1 MLSENEIQTKV
12 NFLSSARCNH
22 TFHKYIDIT
31 GDLIEG
37 TLLSR
42 ILYWFAPSKDNKSKV
57 KIYKDGEYWI
67 AKQRKDWWE
76 EIRITERQ
84 YDKAIKSLVKKKF
97 VITAKYKFNSM
108 PTIHIRPNYDVINAE
123 VKKWEEN
130 IRQEVIAEDK
140 GQELH
145 KQADGND
152 TKCNS
157 QGNNTKCN
165 SGMSQDATLLTGITN
180 NDYLNTN
187 YDSLNTDKVHTSTNI
202 DGEVH
207 TSVSEKQTA
216 RVTRQDMQAKKDDM
230 LNRFSEICDN
240 SIENETIRRT
250 VKSSFHRYMCLYE
263 NYFCK
268 VHPILTDKTLTN
280 VCLALSNVA
289 DTEHNH
295 FEWTDV
301 YLGDE
306 TGLTGLDR
314 MANEHFRRT
323 HRGQTNYSITHFA
336 KSDYLLQLAQGII
349 EY

>member
-1 MLSENEIQTKV
+1 MLSENEIETKV

-130 IRQEVIAEDK
+130 IRQEVIAEDR
-140 GQELH
+140 GQV
-145 KQADGND
+145 
-152 TKCNS
+152 
-157 QGNNTKCN
+157 
-165 SGMSQDATLLTGITN
+165 I
-180 NDYLNTN
+180 
-187 YDSLNTDKVHTSTNI
+187 
-202 DGEVH
+202 
-207 TSVSEKQTA
+207 VS
-216 RVTRQDMQAKKDDM
+216 
-230 LNRFSEICDN
+230 
-240 SIENETIRRT
+240 
-250 VKSSFHRYMCLYE
+250 
-263 NYFCK
+263 
-268 VHPILTDKTLTN
+268 TLTFQ
-280 VCLALSNVA
+280 LATNRSRCQ
-289 DTEHNH
+289 D
-295 FEWTDV
+295 F
-301 YLGDE
+301 
-306 TGLTGLDR
+306 
-314 MANEHFRRT
+314 HFRSLR
-323 HRGQTNYSITHFA
+323 HIQSLVCQQEYQPHFHVVNHH
-336 KSDYLLQLAQGII
+336 LQLLHTRFHLQQVHAHLDVCP

>member
-130 IRQEVIAEDK
+130 IRQEVIAEDR

-165 SGMSQDATLLTGITN
+165 SGMPQGVTLLTGITN
-180 NDYLNTN
+180 NDYFNNN
-187 YDSLNTDKVHTSTNI
+187 YETGITDKVHTSTNI

-216 RVTRQDMQAKKDDM
+216 RVTRQDMQAKKM
-230 LNRFSEICDN
+230 IC
-240 SIENETIRRT
+240 SIDSLKYVTT
-250 VKSSFHRYMCLYE
+250 TL
-263 NYFCK
+263 
-268 VHPILTDKTLTN
+268 KTRQ
-280 VCLALSNVA
+280 S
-289 DTEHNH
+289 
-295 FEWTDV
+295 
-301 YLGDE
+301 
-306 TGLTGLDR
+306 
-314 MANEHFRRT
+314 
-323 HRGQTNYSITHFA
+323 
-336 KSDYLLQLAQGII
+336 KK
-349 EY
+349 